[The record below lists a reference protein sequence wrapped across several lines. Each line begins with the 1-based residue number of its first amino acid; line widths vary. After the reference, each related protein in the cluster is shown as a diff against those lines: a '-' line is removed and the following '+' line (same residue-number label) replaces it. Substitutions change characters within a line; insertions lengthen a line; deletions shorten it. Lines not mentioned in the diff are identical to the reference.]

1 MSIMEINFQA
11 LIMMLVSGYTEPLK
25 EIAANRLNLMNEAFV
40 LFITYHLYQFTD
52 YMTNLEVRDLVG

>member
-1 MSIMEINFQA
+1 MSIFEINFQA
-11 LIMMLVSGYTEPLK
+11 LLMMLVSGYTEPITDLL
-25 EIAANRLNLMNEAFV
+25 ASRMNLMNEAFV

>member
-1 MSIMEINFQA
+1 MEINFQA

-40 LFITYHLYQFTD
+40 LLITYHLYQFTD